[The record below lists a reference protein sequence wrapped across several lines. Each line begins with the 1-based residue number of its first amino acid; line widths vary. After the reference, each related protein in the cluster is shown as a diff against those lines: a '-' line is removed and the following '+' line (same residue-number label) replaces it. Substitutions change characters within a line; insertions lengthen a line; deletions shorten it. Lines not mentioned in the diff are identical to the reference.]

1 MKKTRLFLAL
11 TALCLLLA
19 ACGAKSEDAPADG
32 VAVHQLTAEEAK
44 ARMDSGEAVIVLDVR
59 TQEEYDE
66 AHIENAVLLP
76 NEEIGSEQPAL
87 LPDLDAEILVYCRSG
102 NRSRQ
107 AAEKLLAMGYT
118 QVYDFGGIKDWPY
131 DTVSSVPGG
140 TAPETN
146 TTAPDTANAQADP
159 AKTGVLS
166 TFTSIDL
173 EGNTVDATVFSGKKL
188 TMVNIWA
195 TFCGPCLR
203 EMPELGELHQEYGDQ
218 GVQIIGIPVDTLD
231 RQGNLSEEM
240 IALAQDIVS
249 KTGADYLHILPSD
262 SLNQA
267 KLNQVTA
274 VPETIFVNEDGEQV
288 GESYLGARSKKDW
301 AKIIDA
307 LLEETA

>member
-1 MKKTRLFLAL
+1 MKKVRLSLAL
-11 TALCLLLA
+11 AALCLLLA
-19 ACGAKSEDAPADG
+19 ACGAKSEGAPADG
-32 VAVHQLTAEEAK
+32 AEVHSLTAEEAK
-44 ARMDSGEAVIVLDVR
+44 ARMDSGDPVVILDVR

-76 NEEIGSEQPAL
+76 NEDIGTEPPAL
-87 LPDLDAEILVYCRSG
+87 LPDLNAELLIYCRSG

-131 DTVSSVPGG
+131 DTVSSVPGAAEPS
-140 TAPETN
+140 APVQ
-146 TTAPDTANAQADP
+146 APAQDGA

-173 EGNTVDATVFSGKKL
+173 DGNAVDATVFSGKQL

-203 EMPELGELHQEYGDQ
+203 EMPELGELNQEYADQ
-218 GVQIIGIPVDTLD
+218 GFQIIGIPVDTLD
-231 RQGNLSEEM
+231 RKGDLSEDM

-262 SLNQA
+262 SLNKA

-301 AKIIDA
+301 ANIIET